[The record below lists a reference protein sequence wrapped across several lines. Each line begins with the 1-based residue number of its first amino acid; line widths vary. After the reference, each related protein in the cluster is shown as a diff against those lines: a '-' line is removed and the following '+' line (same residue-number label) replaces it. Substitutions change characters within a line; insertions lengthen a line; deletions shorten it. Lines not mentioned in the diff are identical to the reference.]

1 MKNIFKKAVG
11 TLLAIGMIFTMSSA
25 YVYAD
30 EEYYEEN
37 EKFFIDDSQSSNY
50 GITATV
56 ENKDLRYIESSK
68 VSESE
73 GFVGF
78 TSDSV
83 SEIYDLKMVYST
95 GKDEQGEDI
104 LATTTE
110 SEICGEMV
118 IELPCE
124 NTDLNVILVTPDGS
138 YQIDAEADSEAGS
151 LIFGISRLGK
161 IILTSDH
168 MYYYDELE
176 REGGIKF
183 SDQTVVDE
191 KTKMQ
196 VSGKIPEGS
205 TMYAT
210 LQNVNLFD
218 LKEEDRTSK
227 QIIDDFK
234 HPLVSDV
241 YTIDSSTQT
250 TPYNMDWMK
259 SDPTAS
265 GLLYVNVAF
274 EKRLEFI
281 DVDTPI
287 TVTIPFDYRE
297 FLKYS
302 QTGTDPEVYQLNHRT
317 GNMVPVEVLP
327 AENGTLQFKANSTG
341 SFFVGNKAMIEDF
354 VKVYGYEYED
364 FNTSDTVVQSTTAS
378 DLTAETPSMNTVL
391 VVILISTNALWFAL
405 VVVLIVK
412 NKKKNSAIK
421 AESSKS

>member
-1 MKNIFKKAVG
+1 MKNIFKKIVG
-11 TLLAIGMIFTMSSA
+11 ALLATSMIFTISFAS
-25 YVYAD
+25 VYAD
-30 EEYYEEN
+30 EEYYDYEEN
-37 EKFFIDDSQSSNY
+37 ERFFIDDSQSSNY

-56 ENKDLRYIESSK
+56 ENENLRYIESSK

-83 SEIYDLKMVYST
+83 YEIYDLKMVYST
-95 GKDEQGEDI
+95 GKDEKGEDI

-124 NTDLNVILVTPDGS
+124 NTDLNVILVTSDGP
-138 YQIDAEADSEAGS
+138 YQIDAEADSEAGC

-183 SDQTVVDE
+183 SEQTVVDE

-196 VSGKIPEGS
+196 VSGKLPEGS
-205 TMYAT
+205 TMYT
-210 LQNVNLFD
+210 KLHNVNLFN
-218 LKEEDRTSK
+218 LTEEDRTSK

-234 HPLVSDV
+234 RPLMSDV

-265 GLLYVNVAF
+265 GLLYVNVEF

-302 QTGTDPEVYQLNHRT
+302 QTGTDLEAYQLNHRT
-317 GNMVPVEVLP
+317 GNMVPVEILP
-327 AENGTLQFKANSTG
+327 AQNGTLQFKANSSG

-364 FNTSDTVVQSTTAS
+364 FNINNTAIQSEQTK
-378 DLTAETPSMNTVL
+378 ETPDSDINIALIICIATNIIWL
-391 VVILISTNALWFAL
+391 V

-412 NKKKNSAIK
+412 NKKKNSALK
-421 AESSKS
+421 ADSSK